1 MTKPF
6 LRALAG
12 ESQTRPPIWLM
23 RQAGR
28 YLPEYRQIRSKVSRF
43 LDLCYTP
50 DIATEVTLQP
60 IRRYDFDAAILFS
73 DILVVPDALGQH
85 VRFIEGEGPVLLGL
99 KDGREVL
106 EFDKAK
112 FLGHLAPVYEAVRL
126 IRKSLSAD
134 KALIGFAGAPWTVA
148 TYMVEGRGG
157 TDHVESRMFSYAEPA
172 LFGRL
177 IDLLTEATIEHL
189 SAQISAG
196 AEAVQ
201 IFDTWASALAEP
213 GFRNWCIEPTK
224 RIVAALK
231 ARHPAIKF
239 IGFPRG
245 VGALYTAYAME
256 TGVDAVSLDT
266 TVSASWASS
275 ALQGRGIAV
284 QGNLDPVLLVAGGDA
299 LDEEVD
305 RLLETLGGGPWIFNL
320 GHGILQATPPDHVAR
335 LVERVRK
342 WAAR

>member
-1 MTKPF
+1 MTKAF
-6 LRALAG
+6 LRTLSG
-12 ESQTRPPIWLM
+12 EKQTKPPILLM

-28 YLPEYRQIRSKVSRF
+28 YLPEYRQIRAKVSRF
-43 LDLCYTP
+43 FDLCYTP
-50 DIATEVTLQP
+50 DIATEITLQP
-60 IRRYDFDAAILFS
+60 IRRYGFDAAILFS

-106 EFDKAK
+106 EFDKSR
-112 FLGHLAPVYEAVRL
+112 FLAHLEPVYQAVGRIKAAL
-126 IRKSLSAD
+126 PANV
-134 KALIGFAGAPWTVA
+134 ALIGFAGAPWTVA
-148 TYMVEGRGG
+148 TYMIEGRGG
-157 TDHVESRMFSYAEPA
+157 TDHVESRMFSYSEPL

-196 AEAVQ
+196 VEAVQ
-201 IFDTWASALAEP
+201 LFDTWAGALAEP
-213 GFRNWCIEPTK
+213 GFRSWSIEPAK
-224 RIVAALK
+224 RIVAELRR
-231 ARHPAIKF
+231 RHPAVKI

-245 VGALYTAYAME
+245 AGALYSAYAME

-284 QGNLDPVLLVAGGDA
+284 QGNLDPVALVAGGNT
-299 LDEEVD
+299 LDDEID
-305 RLLETLGGGPWIFNL
+305 RLLATLGGGPWVFNL
-320 GHGILQATPPDHVAR
+320 GHGILQATQPEHVAR
-335 LVERVRK
+335 LVERVRSSSG
-342 WAAR
+342 R